1 MIDNATV
8 LDKPQISIVIDDM
21 NWGYKMCSVLL
32 PNSHV
37 FVSAHI
43 ISVEIYSWAF
53 VEQAL
58 IASKLFIIA
67 VLDLEF
73 CWFKFPYILA
83 QIVIDCI
90 FEVVVVRE
98 VLFGMGKD
106 EFSYCL
112 KAAYERQLR
121 NCRAK

>member
-1 MIDNATV
+1 MD
-8 LDKPQISIVIDDM
+8 
-21 NWGYKMCSVLL
+21 WGYEMCSVLL
-32 PNSHV
+32 SNSHV
-37 FVSAHI
+37 FVPAHI
-43 ISVEIYSWAF
+43 IPVEIYPWAF
-53 VEQAL
+53 IEQAL

-73 CWFKFPYILA
+73 CWFKLPYVLA

-90 FEVVVVRE
+90 FEVVMVRE
-98 VLFGMGKD
+98 VLFRMSENK
-106 EFSYCL
+106 FSYRL